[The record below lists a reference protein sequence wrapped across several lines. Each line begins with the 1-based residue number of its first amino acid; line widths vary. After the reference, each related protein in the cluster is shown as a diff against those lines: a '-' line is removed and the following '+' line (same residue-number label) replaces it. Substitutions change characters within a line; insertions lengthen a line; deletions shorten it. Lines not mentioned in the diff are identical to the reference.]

1 MQRFIVLAV
10 LIAAANAQFCSRP
23 GQIVP
28 NPINCKEFF
37 MCRTGRL
44 ILFSCPDNT
53 LFNPRTMACDTTNRV
68 RCELGDIPNNILTSA
83 IKANPSKIEH
93 TVTACINQPI
103 ASLLAD
109 HLDCSRFYQ
118 CSVTGSIGFQCPTG
132 TLFDTRQRTCVE
144 RDLAVCGT
152 VALPNPP
159 LVPSLP
165 IQPPVLPVL
174 PPSLP
179 VLPPSLPSIPQ
190 PQPPNNQNSLQ
201 MLCRGKPLG
210 ATVRNPLNC
219 KQFVNCIGSN
229 QLRLTTCPNGT
240 AFDDVRKVCDWAQ
253 NVKC

>member
-1 MQRFIVLAV
+1 MV
-10 LIAAANAQFCSRP
+10 IAFLVRQFCSRP

-53 LFNPRTMACDTTNRV
+53 LFNPRTMACDSTNRV
-68 RCELGDIPNNILTSA
+68 RCELGEIPTNVLTSA

-103 ASLLAD
+103 ASLLANQQ
-109 HLDCSRFYQ
+109 DCSQFYQ

-132 TLFDTRQRTCVE
+132 TLFDAYKRTCVE

-159 LVPSLP
+159 LLP
-165 IQPPVLPVL
+165 IQPPTLPVL

-179 VLPPSLPSIPQ
+179 
-190 PQPPNNQNSLQ
+190 PPNNQNSLQ